1 MESFLRLFC
10 SKFQLNDQEGLEVKI
25 SDMATERLRCSK
37 FFLVGKVLSRK
48 VPRANIMTG
57 AKAMAIRDNHILF
70 YFNMEVEVQCVLR
83 GNPWYF
89 SKTLLILAEVKG
101 LDVPVDSTL
110 QKQVF
115 WVCVYGP
122 SSAFMPK

>member
-25 SDMATERLRCSK
+25 SDMATEQLRCSK
-37 FFLVGKVLSRK
+37 FFLVG
-48 VPRANIMTG
+48 
-57 AKAMAIRDNHILF
+57 KAMAIRDNHILF
-70 YFNMEVEVQCVLR
+70 YFNTKVEVQCVLR

-110 QKQVF
+110 QEQVF
-115 WVCVYGP
+115 WVRVYGM